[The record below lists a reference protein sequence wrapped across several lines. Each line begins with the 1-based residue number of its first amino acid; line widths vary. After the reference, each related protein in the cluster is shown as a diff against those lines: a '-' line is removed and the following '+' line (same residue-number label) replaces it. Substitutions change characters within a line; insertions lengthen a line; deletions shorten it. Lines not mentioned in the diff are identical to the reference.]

1 MVQFRR
7 GTGMAVASNIEVND
21 VGKGRSLDELEDRR
35 EDPGVFDKVGGR
47 VSRRAD
53 RVREP
58 RFGGITTG
66 IVFMDPRVSVGV
78 GRRRPEGSAGVNGS
92 IP

>member
-21 VGKGRSLDELEDRR
+21 VGTGRSLDELEDRR
-35 EDPGVFDKVGGR
+35 EDSEVLDKVRGR

-53 RVREP
+53 RVRDP

-66 IVFMDPRVSVGV
+66 IVFIDPQVSAGV
-78 GRRRPEGSAGVNGS
+78 GGRRPERSAGVNGS
-92 IP
+92 VP

>member
-1 MVQFRR
+1 
-7 GTGMAVASNIEVND
+7 MAVASNIEVND
-21 VGKGRSLDELEDRR
+21 VGMGRSLDELEEDRR
-35 EDPGVFDKVGGR
+35 EVSEVLDKVRGR

-66 IVFMDPRVSVGV
+66 IVLIDPRVSVEV
-78 GRRRPEGSAGVNGS
+78 GRPEQSDGVNEF
-92 IP
+92 IPGD